1 MIQGNPFL
9 QMTGIS
15 KRFHGVQALQKVDFS
30 AELGQVTALVGENG
44 AGKSTLMKILAGI
57 HKRDEGEILLGGNP
71 AKIDSP
77 IAAMQQGISVI
88 HQELNVL
95 PNLSIAENIFVGRE
109 KKKGIFVDKQYYR
122 EKTTELLKQVDLN
135 VDPDTQ
141 TRYLSTAQKQMVEIL
156 RAISSEAKIVVMD
169 EPTSSLTKRETDVLF
184 NIIRTLKKNNVGI
197 IYISHRMDEILELAD
212 RVVVFRDGR
221 RVGALSRDEMTEG
234 KIINMMVGREL
245 HEIFAKRPAPIG
257 DVVLEAKGLSV
268 GYVRDVSFKVRAG
281 EILGFSGLVGAGRSE
296 TMQLIFGVDK
306 PDAGEVWLEGRKL
319 DIKCSGDAID
329 AGIALVPEDRKEQ
342 ALILGMDI
350 RENMAL
356 AILKKLKNGLFVD
369 GNKQTVMAEKY
380 VKDLRV
386 ATPSIKQTVK
396 NLSGGNQQKVVL
408 AKWLASKPK
417 VLILDEPTR
426 GIDVGAKQEI
436 YSLMSD
442 LANQGIAI
450 IMVSSELPEVLGMSD
465 RIVVMHEGRVKGELT
480 REEATQERIMQ
491 MAIGK

>member
-1 MIQGNPFL
+1 MSEKRPFL

-57 HKRDEGEILLGGNP
+57 HKRDEGEILLNGQP
-71 AKIDSP
+71 TKIDSP
-77 IAAMQQGISVI
+77 LAAMHNGISVI

-109 KKKGIFVDKQYYR
+109 KKKGLFVDSDYYR
-122 EKTTELLKQVDLN
+122 QRTLELLKQVDLN
-135 VDPDTQ
+135 VDPNTEA
-141 TRYLSTAQKQMVEIL
+141 RYLSTAQKQMVEIL

-184 NIIRTLKKNNVGI
+184 KIIRTLKQNNVGI
-197 IYISHRMDEILELAD
+197 IYISHRMEEIMELAD

-221 RVGALSRDEMTEG
+221 RVGALDRTELSESA
-234 KIINMMVGREL
+234 IINMMVGREL
-245 HEIFAKRPAPIG
+245 NEIFAKRAAPIG
-257 DVVLEAKGLSV
+257 DVMLEAKGLSV
-268 GYVRDVSFKVRAG
+268 GYVRDVSFQVRAG

-296 TMQLIFGVDK
+296 TMRLIFGVDK
-306 PDAGEVWLEGRKL
+306 MDAGEVWMEGKKL
-319 DIKCSGDAID
+319 DIRCSGDAIS

-350 RENMAL
+350 RENISL
-356 AILKKLKNGLFVD
+356 AILKKLRNGMFVD
-369 GNKQTVMAEKY
+369 GQQQSDLAENY
-380 VKDLRV
+380 VKELRV
-386 ATPSIKQTVK
+386 ATPSIRQRVK

-442 LANQGIAI
+442 LAAQGMAI
-450 IMVSSELPEVLGMSD
+450 IMVSSELPEILGMSD
-465 RIVVMHEGRVKGELT
+465 RIVVMHEGRVKGELK

>member
-1 MIQGNPFL
+1 MSQGNPFL
-9 QMTGIS
+9 RMTGIS
-15 KRFHGVQALQKVDFS
+15 KRFHGVQALQRVDFS

-57 HKRDEGEILLGGNP
+57 HKRDEGEILLGGQP

-109 KKKGIFVDKQYYR
+109 KKKGMFVDKQYYR

-184 NIIRTLKKNNVGI
+184 SIIRTLKQNNVGI

-212 RVVVFRDGR
+212 RVVVFRDGH
-221 RVGALSRDEMTEG
+221 RVGALTREEMTEG

-245 HEIFAKRPAPIG
+245 NEIFAKRPAPIG

-268 GYVRDVSFKVRAG
+268 GYVRDVSFQVRAG

-306 PDAGEVWLEGRKL
+306 PDAGEVWLEGKKL
-319 DIKCSGDAID
+319 DIKCAGDAID

-342 ALILGMDI
+342 ALILGLDI
-350 RENMAL
+350 RENMSL
-356 AILKKLKNGLFVD
+356 AILKKLKNGMFVD
-369 GNKQTVMAEKY
+369 GNKQTDMAEKY
-380 VKDLRV
+380 VKELRV

-396 NLSGGNQQKVVL
+396 NLSGGNQQKVVI

>member
-1 MIQGNPFL
+1 MIQTSPFL

-30 AELGQVTALVGENG
+30 AQLGQVTALVGENG

-57 HKRDEGEILLGGNP
+57 HKRDEGEILLGGVP

-109 KKKGIFVDKQYYR
+109 KKKGLFVDKEYYR
-122 EKTTELLKQVDLN
+122 EKTLELLRQVDLN
-135 VDPDTQ
+135 VDPNTEA
-141 TRYLSTAQKQMVEIL
+141 RYLSTAQKQMVEIL

-184 NIIRTLKKNNVGI
+184 KIIRTLKENNVGI
-197 IYISHRMDEILELAD
+197 IYISHRMEEILELAD
-212 RVVVFRDGR
+212 QVVVFRDGR
-221 RVGALSRDEMTEG
+221 RVGALSREEMTENR
-234 KIINMMVGREL
+234 IINLMVGREL
-245 HEIFAKRPAPIG
+245 NEIFAKRPAEIG

-268 GYVRDVSFKVRAG
+268 GYVRDVSFQVRAG

-296 TMQLIFGVDK
+296 TMRLIFGIDK
-306 PDAGEVWLEGRKL
+306 MDAGEVYMDGRKL
-319 DIKCSGDAID
+319 EIKCSGDAIA

-342 ALILGMDI
+342 ALILGLDI
-350 RENMAL
+350 RENMSL
-356 AILKKLKNGLFVD
+356 AILKKLKSGMFVD
-369 GNKQTVMAEKY
+369 GNKQTEMAEKY
-380 VKDLRV
+380 VKELRV

-442 LANQGIAI
+442 LAAQGMAI
-450 IMVSSELPEVLGMSD
+450 IMVSSELPEILGMSD
-465 RIVVMHEGRVKGELT
+465 RIVVMHEGRVKGELA

>member
-1 MIQGNPFL
+1 MSQGNPFL
-9 QMTGIS
+9 RMTGIS
-15 KRFHGVQALQKVDFS
+15 KRFHGVQALQRVDFS

-57 HKRDEGEILLGGNP
+57 HKRDEGEILLGGQP

-109 KKKGIFVDKQYYR
+109 KKKGMFVDKQYYR

-184 NIIRTLKKNNVGI
+184 SIIRTLKQNNVGI

-221 RVGALSRDEMTEG
+221 RVGALTREEMTEG

-245 HEIFAKRPAPIG
+245 NEIFAKRPAPIG

-268 GYVRDVSFKVRAG
+268 GYVRDVSFQVRAG

-306 PDAGEVWLEGRKL
+306 PDAGEVWLEGKKL
-319 DIKCSGDAID
+319 DIKCAGDAID

-342 ALILGMDI
+342 ALILGLDI
-350 RENMAL
+350 RENMSL
-356 AILKKLKNGLFVD
+356 AILKKLKNGMFVD
-369 GNKQTVMAEKY
+369 GNKQNDMAEKY
-380 VKDLRV
+380 VKELRV

-396 NLSGGNQQKVVL
+396 NLSGGNQQKVVI

>member
-71 AKIDSP
+71 ARIDSP

-109 KKKGIFVDKQYYR
+109 KKKGMFVDKQYYR
-122 EKTTELLKQVDLN
+122 EKTTELLRQVDLN

-221 RVGALSRDEMTEG
+221 RVGALTREEMTEG

-306 PDAGEVWLEGRKL
+306 ADAGEVWLEGKKL

-350 RENMAL
+350 RENMSL
-356 AILKKLKNGLFVD
+356 AILKKLRNGLFVD
-369 GNKQTVMAEKY
+369 GGKQTDMAEKY
-380 VKDLRV
+380 VKELRV

-396 NLSGGNQQKVVL
+396 NLSGGNQQKVVI